1 MNQTINLGQ
10 VQPSI
15 LSTVERIVKNWNLY
29 LDQRNK
35 FFSAIAGEPF
45 TNRQVL
51 TAHAVLLF
59 PVLTL
64 IGIGGAL

>member
-1 MNQTINLGQ
+1 MNQTIQLGQ

-15 LSTVERIVKNWNLY
+15 LSTIERIVKNWY
-29 LDQRNK
+29 LFLSQPNK
-35 FFSAIAGEPF
+35 FFSTIAGETF
-45 TNRQVL
+45 TNGQVL
-51 TAHAVLLF
+51 KAHAVLLF